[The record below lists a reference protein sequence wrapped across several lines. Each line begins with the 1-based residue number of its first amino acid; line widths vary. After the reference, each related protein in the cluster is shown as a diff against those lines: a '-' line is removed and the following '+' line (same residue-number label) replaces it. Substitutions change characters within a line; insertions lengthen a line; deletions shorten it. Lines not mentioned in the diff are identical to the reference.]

1 MSEKR
6 IVEIEESQIKEMQR
20 FDLIFRS
27 INLALLDMGI
37 KDLNFKR
44 LDDKDGKVRIEIE
57 KDDYEDKWTEI
68 DRENT
73 ANYV

>member
-37 KDLNFKR
+37 KDLKFKR
-44 LDDKDGKVRIEIE
+44 LDDKDGKVRIEIT
-57 KDDYEDKWTEI
+57 KTS
-68 DRENT
+68 
-73 ANYV
+73 